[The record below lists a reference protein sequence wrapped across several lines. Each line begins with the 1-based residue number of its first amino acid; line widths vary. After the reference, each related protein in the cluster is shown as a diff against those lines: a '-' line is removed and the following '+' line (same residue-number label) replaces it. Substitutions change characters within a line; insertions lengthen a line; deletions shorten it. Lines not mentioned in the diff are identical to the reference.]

1 MIETNL
7 KNNELNLKKKILKLD
22 EKVIFGLFNDLDIA
36 LPTVDIS
43 KENLSDILIQKMK
56 AKNKIENLEVVL
68 KYLELYPVI
77 ESFSKDSLIEILGR
91 KLRKN
96 ITSKSNKEETLMYL
110 KQVIFEG
117 SINSEYLER
126 KIQIYSVV
134 SKVKKVAKKD
144 ELVYLT
150 KCLWDDME
158 DNIDK
163 EKIIQKMI
171 TELERGKYPPDKIEG
186 ILDQIKDGHR
196 KAKSENINGMVEER
210 RTLENRLLS
219 IENLLKKQEQQIVE
233 TNKLMC
239 EMRNF
244 FVLNNNQMISDLEN
258 KFNLN
263 NTEKLIFALRKESL
277 NLKSLNQESF
287 GSIMENLNQENI
299 LDIDLLR
306 DGLAIVIVDYLMK
319 LTKEMDWK
327 ISLDLF
333 YKVLSEEVSGIKG
346 SISTIVEIPK
356 VREKVCRR
364 MGIATE
370 KFDSLLLKCF
380 DVQWVNL
387 EVGTPIGE
395 TDISWLD
402 TGKNRFYYMKLL
414 RK

>member
-1 MIETNL
+1 MIETDL
-7 KNNELNLKKKILKLD
+7 KNNELNLKTKILKLN
-22 EKVIFGLFNDLDIA
+22 EEVIAELFNDLDIN
-36 LPTVDIS
+36 LPGVDVS
-43 KENLSDILIQKMK
+43 KENLSEILIQSMK
-56 AKNKIENLEVVL
+56 AKDKIENLEVVL
-68 KYLELYPVI
+68 KYREFYPI
-77 ESFSKDSLIEILGR
+77 IKSFSKDFLIEVLPQ

-96 ITSKSNKEETLMYL
+96 VTSKSNKEEVLIYL
-110 KQVIFEG
+110 KQAIIEG

-126 KIQIYSVV
+126 KINIYSVA
-134 SKVKKVAKKD
+134 SKVKKITRKD
-144 ELVYLT
+144 ELAYLT
-150 KCLWDDME
+150 KYLWDDME
-158 DNIDK
+158 KNIDK
-163 EKIIQKMI
+163 EKIIQRI
-171 TELERGKYPPDKIEG
+171 TTELEYGNYPPDRVEG

-196 KAKSENINGMVEER
+196 KAKSENINGMVEEI

-239 EMRNF
+239 DMKNF
-244 FVLNNNQMISDLEN
+244 VVLNNNQMKSDFEN

-333 YKVLSEEVSGIKG
+333 YKVLSEEVSEIKG

-395 TDISWLD
+395 TDVAWLD
-402 TGKNRFYYMKLL
+402 TGKNRFYYVKLL

>member
-1 MIETNL
+1 MIETDL
-7 KNNELNLKKKILKLD
+7 KNNELNLKKKILRLN
-22 EKVIFGLFNDLDIA
+22 EEVIAELFNDLDIT
-36 LPTVDIS
+36 LPEVDVS
-43 KENLSDILIQKMK
+43 KENLSELLIQSMK
-56 AKNKIENLEVVL
+56 AKDKVGNLEVVL
-68 KYLELYPVI
+68 KYREFYPII
-77 ESFSKDSLIEILGR
+77 ESFSKDFLIEVLPK
-91 KLRKN
+91 KLRN
-96 ITSKSNKEETLMYL
+96 NVTSKSNKEEVLIYL
-110 KQVIFEG
+110 KQAIIEG
-117 SINSEYLER
+117 FINSEYLER
-126 KIQIYSVV
+126 KIKIYSVA
-134 SKVKKVAKKD
+134 SKVKKVTKKD
-144 ELVYLT
+144 ELAYLT
-150 KCLWDDME
+150 KYLWDDME
-158 DNIDK
+158 ENIDK
-163 EKIIQKMI
+163 EKIIQRI
-171 TELERGKYPPDKIEG
+171 TTELEYGNYPPDRVEG
-186 ILDQIKDGHR
+186 ILDQMKKGQR
-196 KAKSENINGMVEER
+196 KSKSENINGLAEEI
-210 RTLENRLLS
+210 RTLESRFLS
-219 IENLLKKQEQQIVE
+219 IEKLLKKQEQQIVE
-233 TNKLMC
+233 TNKLIS

-244 FVLNNNQMISDLEN
+244 FVLNNNQMKSDLEN

-287 GSIMENLNQENI
+287 GSIVENLNQENI

-333 YKVLSEEVSGIKG
+333 YKVLSEEVSEIKG

-395 TDISWLD
+395 TDIAWLD